1 MSLQVLEETIQKCLQ
16 FCDKKEVSSVA
27 FPALG
32 AGNLGF
38 PSDVVARVMITA
50 VQKYYQVNGSG
61 IKVVKFVIF
70 MDSTYQEFQSFLSQ
84 NPVPTYSPLTAS
96 PGPQP
101 VPSPQRAHTPIVN
114 PVYQPPPTSYQP
126 PPTSYRSSSTS
137 FTSSQ
142 SGDMSE
148 VFKTGSITLEVA
160 CGDIT
165 DDDSDIIVNTTLHE
179 LQLQSGAVSKAI
191 SQKAGPSMQQDCN
204 MYIKQY
210 RRLEEGKVFI
220 TQAAGRLKCKN
231 VFHVVAPSNKKATS
245 LNLTVT
251 TCLKE
256 AECNKV
262 QSIAFPAIGTGG
274 LSYSPKNAAQGMC
287 EAIIEFALTQPS
299 YLQQVKIVVYQRDM
313 HQIFVQK
320 FIDISTGQ
328 SGQSQPSLLV
338 RCAKYVMNSVENY
351 LYGGKN
357 ANKSNTSKSDMYS
370 HSIPN
375 RPVAYIPMLPFT
387 TEPTS
392 AVISRS
398 ASFTQSSSVQIRV
411 YAKSEDDVSKTEDH
425 LLQIINQNCESLPV
439 DDPRIAILRPE
450 QISRLTQKAGDNHV
464 SIEVETELS
473 RIQVRGGRNNVQI
486 VKAEIERI
494 LHEID
499 TEKLQTEAK
508 ATAASLMQKK
518 VKWQYLTDDN
528 QYEDYDP
535 EVNYQIE
542 EAYQLYKK
550 QKHNSTFTFKDGGAQ
565 YEIIFD
571 SNPMQEKDLSSGE
584 LIEIQRS
591 DLEDMLKKGL
601 I

>member
-1 MSLQVLEETIQKCLQ
+1 MPLQVLEETIQKCLQ
-16 FCDKKEVSSVA
+16 FCDKKEVSSIA

-38 PSDVVARVMITA
+38 PSDVVARVMITT
-50 VQKYYQVNGSG
+50 VQNYYQDNGSG

-70 MDSTYQEFQSFLSQ
+70 MDSTYKEFQSFLSQ
-84 NPVPTYSPLTAS
+84 NPVPTYIPLTAS

-101 VPSPQRAHTPIVN
+101 VPSPQRMPTPTVN
-114 PVYQPPPTSYQP
+114 PVYQPPPTSYQLP
-126 PPTSYRSSSTS
+126 PAS
-137 FTSSQ
+137 FT

-148 VFKTGSITLEVA
+148 VFKTGSVTVEVA

-179 LQLQSGAVSKAI
+179 LQLASGAVSKAI
-191 SQKAGPSMQQDCN
+191 SQKAGPSMQRDCD

-210 RRLEEGKVFI
+210 RKLEEGKVFI
-220 TQAAGRLKCKN
+220 TQATGQLKCKT
-231 VFHVVAPSNKKATS
+231 VFHVVAPNSKRATV

-256 AECNKV
+256 AECNKA

-274 LSYSPKNAAQGMC
+274 LSYTPKSAAQGIC
-287 EAIIEFALTQPS
+287 EAIIEFALTKPL
-299 YLQQVKIVVYQRDM
+299 YLQQVKIVVFQRDM
-313 HQIFVQK
+313 HQTFVQK
-320 FIDISTGQ
+320 FIDISSGQ
-328 SGQSQPSLLV
+328 SGQSQPNLLV

-357 ANKSNTSKSDMYS
+357 SNKNDTSKGYMNS
-370 HSIPN
+370 HSISN
-375 RPVAYIPMLPFT
+375 RPATYIPTLPFT
-387 TEPTS
+387 TEPTTS
-392 AVISRS
+392 AAGISRS

-411 YAKSEDDVSKTEDH
+411 YAKSESDVGKTEDH
-425 LLQIINQNCESLPV
+425 LLQIINQNCESLPM
-439 DDPRIAILRPE
+439 DDPRIAILRPD

-473 RIQVRGGRNNVQI
+473 RIQIRGGRSNVQI

-518 VKWQYLTDDN
+518 VKWQYLNDDN
-528 QYEDYDP
+528 QYEDYDA

-550 QKHNSTFTFKDGGAQ
+550 QKNNSTFTFKDGGVQ
-565 YEIIFD
+565 YEITFD
-571 SNPMQEKDLSSGE
+571 SNPMQEKDLSSGD
-584 LIEIQRS
+584 LTDIQRS

-601 I
+601 IW

>member
-1 MSLQVLEETIQKCLQ
+1 
-16 FCDKKEVSSVA
+16 
-27 FPALG
+27 
-32 AGNLGF
+32 
-38 PSDVVARVMITA
+38 
-50 VQKYYQVNGSG
+50 
-61 IKVVKFVIF
+61 
-70 MDSTYQEFQSFLSQ
+70 
-84 NPVPTYSPLTAS
+84 
-96 PGPQP
+96 
-101 VPSPQRAHTPIVN
+101 
-114 PVYQPPPTSYQP
+114 
-126 PPTSYRSSSTS
+126 
-137 FTSSQ
+137 
-142 SGDMSE
+142 MSE
-148 VFKTGSITLEVA
+148 VFKTGSITVEVA

-220 TQAAGRLKCKN
+220 TQATGQLKCKT
-231 VFHVVAPSNKKATS
+231 VFHVVAPSSKRATV

-256 AECNKV
+256 AEHNKA

-274 LSYSPKNAAQGMC
+274 LSYTPKSAAQGIC

-299 YLQQVKIVVYQRDM
+299 YLQQVKIVVFQRDM

-328 SGQSQPSLLV
+328 SGQSQPNLLV

-357 ANKSNTSKSDMYS
+357 ANKRPTSKSDMYS

-375 RPVAYIPMLPFT
+375 RPATYIPMLPFT
-387 TEPTS
+387 TEPAS

-508 ATAASLMQKK
+508 AFDNSEFFSLS
-518 VKWQYLTDDN
+518 
-528 QYEDYDP
+528 E
-535 EVNYQIE
+535 
-542 EAYQLYKK
+542 
-550 QKHNSTFTFKDGGAQ
+550 F
-565 YEIIFD
+565 
-571 SNPMQEKDLSSGE
+571 SSYHAFCKLQNH
-584 LIEIQRS
+584 LILQDVSKI
-591 DLEDMLKKGL
+591 
-601 I
+601 